1 MDRNLASSL
10 ALAST
15 AVLAVV
21 LAAAA
26 PGDAHAD
33 DITIDNTP
41 FAATRSRADVQSEL
55 FRQAAPMKA
64 GAGEWALQS
73 NHVLPLT
80 SASTKEQVRAEY
92 KASREYVSALLAE
105 DSGSAY
111 FMKAPRAVNGTAT
124 MGGPAR

>member
-15 AVLAVV
+15 AILAVV

-26 PGDAHAD
+26 PGDALAD

-41 FAATRSRADVQSEL
+41 FASTRSRTEVQSEL
-55 FRQAAPMKA
+55 FSQAAQVKA
-64 GAGEWALQS
+64 SAGEWALQS
-73 NHVLPLT
+73 NHVPALK

-111 FMKAPRAVNGTAT
+111 FMKAPRGANGTAT
-124 MGGPAR
+124 MGGPSR